1 MIKKFLPFE
10 ELVYHSKLNKD
21 ELLAR
26 LDNEIEPEK
35 PFSFSAKSFS
45 YSKPYIGK
53 ISYDRFEIKRAITYR
68 NSFLPVIK
76 GTIKNDLSG
85 SKINVK
91 MNLIDFVK
99 VFMIIWLGGV
109 SLGCIA
115 SAYSLFFRN
124 NANSETGFFMFIPFI
139 MLLFGVAMVC
149 FGFKTESK
157 KSITDLEE
165 ILQAKIIQN
174 NNIN

>member
-10 ELVYHSKLNKD
+10 ELVYHSELNKE

-26 LDNEIEPEK
+26 LDNEIEAEK
-35 PFSFSAKSFS
+35 SFGFGAKSFS

-53 ISYDRFEIKRAITYR
+53 IAYDRFEIKRAINYR

-76 GTIKNDLSG
+76 GTIKNDLNG

-99 VFMIIWLGGV
+99 VFMIVWLGGV

-115 SAYSLFFRN
+115 STYSLFFRN
-124 NANSETGFFMFIPFI
+124 NTNSETGFFMFVPFI
-139 MLLFGVAMVC
+139 MLVFGIAMGSL
-149 FGFKTESK
+149 GFKAESK
-157 KSITDLEE
+157 KSIADLEE
-165 ILQAKIIQN
+165 LLQAKIIQN
-174 NNIN
+174 NNSN